1 MRILTKYLLREF
13 AWPLLYCFDAFAMLW
28 IVMDLFGHLDDFIVN
43 HASFATVFRYY
54 LTLFPE
60 GFVEI
65 LPMALLLALLFC
77 LTNLGRH
84 NELTAMRASGVS
96 LARLALP
103 LLGVGALATVVVL
116 VVGERLV
123 PRARERAGALLS
135 AVHGKETRDVLE
147 SFFFSSV
154 TVHRDWYAQ
163 RFNTRTGGMDFPEV
177 HEQNPNG
184 TPRLDVYA
192 NHATW
197 RNGSWRFYDVDLYD
211 YARSPAPPRIHL
223 VETNFTAFKDPPQR
237 MALEGKASAQMTS
250 SELRRQIRALRRAG
264 RPHRLSEHE
273 VELYDRYAFPFICLI
288 VVWIAFPLGM
298 HVSRRGPLLAVGT
311 ALGLVVAFYI
321 LRHWMLA
328 AGRGGNIAP
337 VTAAWLTNIIFAA
350 IGFVLAWRAR

>member
-116 VVGERLV
+116 AVGERLV
-123 PRARERAGALLS
+123 PLARERAGALLS
-135 AVHGKETRDVLE
+135 ALHGKETRDVLE

-154 TVHRDWYAQ
+154 TGHRDW
-163 RFNTRTGGMDFPEV
+163 
-177 HEQNPNG
+177 
-184 TPRLDVYA
+184 
-192 NHATW
+192 
-197 RNGSWRFYDVDLYD
+197 
-211 YARSPAPPRIHL
+211 
-223 VETNFTAFKDPPQR
+223 
-237 MALEGKASAQMTS
+237 
-250 SELRRQIRALRRAG
+250 
-264 RPHRLSEHE
+264 
-273 VELYDRYAFPFICLI
+273 
-288 VVWIAFPLGM
+288 
-298 HVSRRGPLLAVGT
+298 
-311 ALGLVVAFYI
+311 
-321 LRHWMLA
+321 
-328 AGRGGNIAP
+328 
-337 VTAAWLTNIIFAA
+337 
-350 IGFVLAWRAR
+350 